1 MAHAPSSNN
10 IIVLMDVL
18 WFQQII
24 LISSSQSI
32 NKVISTSTNN
42 NPLLN
47 LKASSSQTPSIS
59 SPSHSSHLDDDDDDD
74 DDIEDEALDV
84 SSSSDSSPLLPREIE
99 EELLDDE
106 EATMKYKRK
115 RPTRLSLVIASK
127 TRSHSSSPSIHK
139 LPKHMREQV
148 QDYIN
153 MTDNSSNRLR
163 RTKSLKSLEELEF
176 EEVKGFM
183 DLGFTFEGGQLNPR
197 MMSVIPGLQ
206 RLVGSSST
214 TSIDD
219 DQLIMD
225 DQDDQKS
232 IMSGT
237 NKARPYLSEAWLIKR
252 PDSPLLNLRIPRIKG
267 TSSDVK
273 KQIISW
279 ARNVASAIQL
289 EH

>member
-1 MAHAPSSNN
+1 
-10 IIVLMDVL
+10 MDVL

-32 NKVISTSTNN
+32 NKVISTSNN

-47 LKASSSQTPSIS
+47 LKTSSQTPSIS
-59 SPSHSSHLDDDDDDD
+59 SPSHSSHLDDD
-74 DDIEDEALDV
+74 IEDDEALDV
-84 SSSSDSSPLLPREIE
+84 SSSWDSSPLLPREIE
-99 EELLDDE
+99 EELLDDDD

-115 RPTRLSLVIASK
+115 RPTRLSLEIASK

-148 QDYIN
+148 QDYVN
-153 MTDNSSNRLR
+153 MTNNSSNRLR

-183 DLGFTFEGGQLNPR
+183 DLGFTFKGGQLNPR

-206 RLVGSSST
+206 RLVGSSSN

-219 DQLIMD
+219 DRLIMD

-237 NKARPYLSEAWLIKR
+237 NKSGTIARPYLSEAWLIKK